1 MGRRRREG
9 RAFGGVPI
17 ALANRKEQ
25 DEKGEK

>member
-9 RAFGGVPI
+9 QAFGGVPI